1 MDPLSRSI
9 QAKLVNSGELLD
21 AIPGVLPVYFGSEV
35 TMKAEKISGAIIGG
49 ESQSIFWLDTRETT
63 NQREPP
69 TQDDL
74 QEVFMIQSSAEL
86 DDETAEAMESQIVT
100 NQDQFAYFTN
110 FDHWIDYV
118 TLSIWIVGLTSIL
131 LGAGLILKD
140 TKSSTSN
147 KWAEPK
153 TALQEWMQT
162 KMRRKQV
169 LTNQSKKLIENS
181 IQGLNNIDNLHHSE
195 ERECS
200 PRCNHNR

>member
-1 MDPLSRSI
+1 MSWKNATKEENTYRLISAEIQQETTGGFLTGDGDLVDLAGYGYAEIECSSEGLLKGVPVDICEASMDPLSRSI

-131 LGAGLILKD
+131 L
-140 TKSSTSN
+140 
-147 KWAEPK
+147 
-153 TALQEWMQT
+153 
-162 KMRRKQV
+162 
-169 LTNQSKKLIENS
+169 
-181 IQGLNNIDNLHHSE
+181 E
-195 ERECS
+195 EQD
-200 PRCNHNR
+200 